1 VCIVLLS
8 VPDAIPEN
16 ELIEIRRLLSDATDE
31 TVAQA
36 AETVIARLR
45 ADPVLELSV
54 IPHRMVHLGA
64 DDDGG
69 GPPATAAAL
78 RNLDSMIRIDVVAA
92 VFLSDPTT
100 YEGGELTIDCGDGP
114 EEVEQ
119 SAGGCVA
126 FPASA
131 RVGVAPVT
139 RGRRLGLH
147 VGIES
152 CVPDL
157 ARREVLYDV
166 RSALQLVEL
175 FHLDNPGVRELRFC
189 SDELMRMWLR
199 T

>member
-1 VCIVLLS
+1 VLLS

-16 ELIEIRRLLSDATDE
+16 ELIEIRRLLGDATDKA
-31 TVAQA
+31 VAQA

-45 ADPVLELSV
+45 TDPVLELGA
-54 IPHRMVHLGA
+54 IPRRMVHLGSG
-64 DDDGG
+64 DHDGA
-69 GPPATAAAL
+69 PPPTAPPL
-78 RNLDSMIRIDVVAA
+78 LKLDSLIRIDAVAT
-92 VFLSDPTT
+92 VFVSDPTT

-119 SAGGCVA
+119 PAGGCVA
-126 FPASA
+126 FPAGA
-131 RVGVAPVT
+131 HVDVAPLT

-157 ARREVLYDV
+157 AQREVLYDV
-166 RSALQLVEL
+166 RSALQLAEL
-175 FHLDNPGVRELRFC
+175 FHLDNAGLRELRSC